1 MREQAFV
8 PGVADPVIPKG
19 PRDYFVYTA
28 LTGSLAAAA
37 AATVNVA
44 ISADALFFLTGLTY
58 FSQLAGAVQTDSSRV
73 LPLITI
79 QVTDTGS
86 GRQLFSAATPIP
98 SLMGD
103 GGKIYRLIHPRYF
116 RPSTTIQVVAT
127 NFSAATTYTETYLSF
142 IGFKIYTKDL
152 YGPIP

>member
-1 MREQAFV
+1 MPEQAFV
-8 PGVADPVIPKG
+8 PGVVNPIIPRG

-28 LTGSLAAAA
+28 NLGSMAALA
-37 AATVNVA
+37 TSTQNVA

-58 FSQLAGAVQTDSSRV
+58 FSDLAGAVQTDSSRV
-73 LPLITI
+73 LPLIRF

-86 GRQLFSAATPIP
+86 GRQLFSAVTPIP
-98 SLMGD
+98 ALMGD
-103 GGKIYRLIHPRYF
+103 GTHIYRLIHPRYF
-116 RPSTTIQVVAT
+116 RPSTTIQIVAD
-127 NFSAATTYTETYLSF
+127 NYSAATTYTNTYLCF